1 MGTIRSVDEFIK
13 LFKDNIE
20 RQPEIKVRGKR
31 TKEFYNACNDFA
43 FTRPE
48 IKNFV
53 KKLKRAPLQEDATE
67 REFCLVRTGEMVNRF
82 LKDKNSRQLCFCN
95 SYDGYDD
102 HCISYFQFLF
112 RDEVLHLNV
121 YIRSQ
126 NFDKNFFYDLQTFCL
141 MVLLYDESGFIN
153 NYQININ
160 WGSLHR
166 IYG

>member
-1 MGTIRSVDEFIK
+1 MATTEQIDKFIK
-13 LFKDNIE
+13 TFKDNIE
-20 RQPEIKVRGKR
+20 RQPEIKVRGTR
-31 TKEFYNACNDFA
+31 SKEFYNSCYDFG
-43 FTRPE
+43 FTRSE

-53 KKLKRAPLQEDATE
+53 KKLKRPPLKADAIE
-67 REFCLVRTGEMVNRF
+67 RDFCLVHTGEMINRF

-112 RDEVLHLNV
+112 RDEVLCLNV

-141 MVLLYDESGFIN
+141 MVLLFDEEKFIT
-153 NYQININ
+153 NYLININ